1 MVGTRVVTH
10 LFDIRLDD
18 PATMSSGR
26 TGSSQTSLTSQSDA
40 VGTVGSP
47 EKERPTLRVHL
58 PSGCQVVKYS
68 ENTDVKYVIDLLVTH
83 DSPGPRAY
91 QSLFALRM
99 VNTRSREVVWL
110 HQDTSMFEVM
120 ERLDNDPA
128 SWRFELRV
136 RYLPADLH
144 TLCEK
149 DRDTFLFYFEQVRDD
164 YLSQE
169 RCSVDQETAVQL
181 GCLDIRRFFRDLP
194 PNALDKKSN
203 IEFVEQV
210 VGWTKFLPRAVVER
224 TKSKTLRKQV
234 QQQFKKCC
242 NMREV
247 ECMFKY
253 LDVLKGVVRYDQE
266 RFVCTLG
273 SWSIRVNLIIG
284 PDSGISYTTDQQES
298 PTHLSSFDQIQSIE
312 TLPAETG
319 ADPRPPRLQLRVTG
333 RAEPLTLAC
342 ASTRQADNMADLV
355 DGYCRLVNNASS
367 SLWNRRDGRCGVSSP
382 AGRRTGLAPRSPLS
396 DDYAEIV
403 EDEDDYSTPANHDR
417 ELPRESVHLEKT
429 IGEGQFGDV
438 YLGTYSPPGGA
449 APMPVA
455 VKTCKI
461 DHDGS
466 MANKFLE
473 EAHTMQQF
481 DHPHIIRLVGTC
493 STSPV
498 WIVMELARHGE
509 MRAYLRDNRHRL
521 RLDTLVLY
529 AYQLSQA
536 LSYLES
542 KKFVHRDIA
551 ARNALVYSHHS
562 VKLADFGLS
571 RWVEDR
577 SYYKASKC
585 KLPIKWMAPESINFR
600 RFTTASDV
608 WMFGV
613 CMWEILTLGV
623 QKPFQGVP
631 NSEVVG
637 RIEAGERLPLPADCP
652 PHVYTLMLSCWYYDP
667 AKRPSFAR
675 LRQSLHEYLLEERQA
690 QEDSIQRENRRAQA
704 NSWGSNDSDEPSAPS
719 KPARPRLAVDRRPAP
734 PSQSPPSSPQ
744 TYIVAQS
751 PEALSRLLRDSG
763 GRLNPGGYS
772 APASKPP
779 LPPEDIARR
788 QDQELCDSR
797 ERLERP
803 NRHGERPHGDE
814 LRRRMSVGTSS
825 DRSDSDCGDPC
836 GAHRGVSPALSGADT
851 GSDGSSSKPSSA
863 HSSTE
868 RPVVA
873 KRAELTPTADIDR
886 TGDRVYD
893 CTTEVVRTV
902 MALSRGVQA
911 GRANSYLDLVKDVG
925 YELRELLASVDGEV
939 PSFPASAHREIEMAH
954 KVLGKD
960 MQELV
965 TSLKQAQ
972 RYSTTTL
979 DEEYRKQMLQA
990 AHVLAMDAKN
1000 LLDVVDGVRMR
1011 CRRGGAAPGR
1021 PPRHELAPAGS

>member
-1 MVGTRVVTH
+1 
-10 LFDIRLDD
+10 
-18 PATMSSGR
+18 MSSGR

-473 EAHTMQQF
+473 EA
-481 DHPHIIRLVGTC
+481 R
-493 STSPV
+493 
-498 WIVMELARHGE
+498 
-509 MRAYLRDNRHRL
+509 
-521 RLDTLVLY
+521 
-529 AYQLSQA
+529 
-536 LSYLES
+536 
-542 KKFVHRDIA
+542 
-551 ARNALVYSHHS
+551 
-562 VKLADFGLS
+562 
-571 RWVEDR
+571 
-577 SYYKASKC
+577 
-585 KLPIKWMAPESINFR
+585 
-600 RFTTASDV
+600 
-608 WMFGV
+608 
-613 CMWEILTLGV
+613 
-623 QKPFQGVP
+623 
-631 NSEVVG
+631 
-637 RIEAGERLPLPADCP
+637 
-652 PHVYTLMLSCWYYDP
+652 
-667 AKRPSFAR
+667 
-675 LRQSLHEYLLEERQA
+675 
-690 QEDSIQRENRRAQA
+690 
-704 NSWGSNDSDEPSAPS
+704 SNDSDEPSAPS

-772 APASKPP
+772 APASVLNTVAVDLADLPPVRSPGYGQSYGPGYGRGHGQGRVSWQKPP

-979 DEEYRKQMLQA
+979 DEEYRK
-990 AHVLAMDAKN
+990 
-1000 LLDVVDGVRMR
+1000 
-1011 CRRGGAAPGR
+1011 
-1021 PPRHELAPAGS
+1021 